1 MINYFL
7 IIVADIFLAFNFIA
21 QKKYQSTEGNSM
33 PAGLFYNLS
42 TGLISA
48 IIFVFLSGFDI
59 KPTAYSFIAAFAQ
72 TILVSL
78 YTLISFKIL
87 KDGNIA
93 LYTLFLLTGGMV
105 LPYIFGVLFLD
116 ELLTIPRTIGLILI
130 IIAIALSN
138 TGIKKP
144 SKKQIFLCIL
154 IFIING
160 FVSIISKLHQTEV
173 LYETI
178 DSESFVFWTSIIK
191 FFACIPLFLVSAKK
205 AAQPYKPNLKKAFLP
220 IIFSSLFS
228 GVSYLLQLIGAVE
241 LPATVLYPLV
251 SGGSI
256 ILTSL
261 IGFIVL
267 RETLTREQIIGILV
281 CFIGTCLFL

>member
-1 MINYFL
+1 MINYLL
-7 IIVADIFLAFNFIA
+7 IIAADIFLALNFVA
-21 QKKYQSTEGNSM
+21 QKKYQSTEGNLM
-33 PAGLFYNLS
+33 PAGLFYNMA

-48 IIFVFLSGFDI
+48 VIFLFLSGFDI
-59 KPTAYSFIAAFAQ
+59 KPTPYSFIAAFAQ
-72 TILVSL
+72 TALVSL

-87 KDGNIA
+87 KGRNIA

-105 LPYIFGVLFLD
+105 LPYIYGVLFLD
-116 ELLTIPRTIGLILI
+116 ELLTLPRTIGLILI

-154 IFIING
+154 VFIING

-173 LYETI
+173 IYKTI

-205 AAQPYKPNLKKAFLP
+205 ATQPYKPNLKKALLP
-220 IIFSSLFS
+220 IIFSSLFG
-228 GVSYLLQLIGAVE
+228 GVSYLLQLIGATN

-256 ILTSL
+256 ILSSL
-261 IGFIVL
+261 CGFIVL
-267 RETLTREQIIGILV
+267 REKLTCELVIGIFV